1 MSDNHSEEEFVAQ
14 LQLALLPAASASDS
28 FPAFRIQDAYWEFL
42 NRALLHNLPRN
53 FNDQQ
58 STIGDRHQQCMCG
71 RCGSRNRDAF
81 APWSVAVAP
90 PPRYRPM
97 RPAEFFPNP
106 YGDAIFPEGFRVEPE
121 KPSNRCVMCFD
132 DLKSPDLDAQFPIDD
147 DGRGPSVLSDETQMV
162 CRSSG
167 SCLDPHAGLPSGIAC
182 PRNHLICRGCLDNL
196 IVDRCSTVLHTPSTP
211 SQIDCPS
218 CQAARALSHMMLK
231 PNVGSVASYTS
242 EQLRHACGGASE
254 QALEL
259 LTSVA
264 LADEKLATMSESEQ
278 LTTGNTDCYL
288 CPKCKFGPVAHQ
300 ACADLRAHHG
310 SQGVSNKCPKCG
322 FLGSNITEWI
332 QIAEPRT
339 STPATRP
346 RRGRGGA
353 AFDIITSLWPIE
365 DFVERWR
372 PQRNT
377 FQRNDWREERER
389 SRPGFRDLEA
399 AAVPTFMTPFHFQVE
414 PSFWDG
420 VMRRLMQTAWAANDR
435 STAPASTF
443 SRLAIGDGSEAC
455 GSNTAADAGS
465 AHAASSDALQ
475 LSLVHKSH
483 HCLRVQCAHD
493 AQTFRQWS
501 ALACIDTALH
511 LPPAPANY
519 GMRLGRDAALCLRL
533 FEKAFL
539 ASINSINS
547 RLAIE
552 NGSQTDGEDTQL
564 VPTRRGQL
572 ACLRVV

>member
-1 MSDNHSEEEFVAQ
+1 
-14 LQLALLPAASASDS
+14 
-28 FPAFRIQDAYWEFL
+28 
-42 NRALLHNLPRN
+42 
-53 FNDQQ
+53 
-58 STIGDRHQQCMCG
+58 
-71 RCGSRNRDAF
+71 
-81 APWSVAVAP
+81 
-90 PPRYRPM
+90 
-97 RPAEFFPNP
+97 
-106 YGDAIFPEGFRVEPE
+106 
-121 KPSNRCVMCFD
+121 
-132 DLKSPDLDAQFPIDD
+132 
-147 DGRGPSVLSDETQMV
+147 
-162 CRSSG
+162 
-167 SCLDPHAGLPSGIAC
+167 
-182 PRNHLICRGCLDNL
+182 
-196 IVDRCSTVLHTPSTP
+196 
-211 SQIDCPS
+211 
-218 CQAARALSHMMLK
+218 MLK

-443 SRLAIGDGSEAC
+443 SRLAIGDGSQAF
-455 GSNTAADAGS
+455 GSRTAADAGS
-465 AHAASSDALQ
+465 AHAASSHALQ
-475 LSLVHKSH
+475 LSLLQKSH
-483 HCLRVQCAHD
+483 HCIRLQRAED
-493 AQTFRQWS
+493 AQTFSQWS
-501 ALACIDTALH
+501 ALACIDTALR

-519 GMRLGRDAALCLRL
+519 GMRLGRDAAACLRL
-533 FEKAFL
+533 LEKAFL
-539 ASINSINS
+539 TSTNSINS
-547 RLAIE
+547 TLAIE
-552 NGSQTDGEDTQL
+552 NGSQTDGEDAQL